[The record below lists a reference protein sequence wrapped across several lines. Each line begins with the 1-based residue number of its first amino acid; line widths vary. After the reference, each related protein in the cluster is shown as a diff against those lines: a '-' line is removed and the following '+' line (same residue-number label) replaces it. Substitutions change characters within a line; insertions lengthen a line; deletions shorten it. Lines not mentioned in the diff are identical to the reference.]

1 MIQKNIIVRLAGG
14 LGNQIFQLG
23 AALLLA
29 RRNHAKKIIL
39 DGCALRQYSSARSNN
54 LSSFF
59 DLKKFFADIITD
71 HLFLTKC
78 RLGRLL
84 SLNLSNWPFVSD
96 RNFQTSLIFP
106 NKSFIALDGY
116 FQTCLV
122 QNIFDE
128 MLDILSDMYIHDRHS
143 TTNRSTCIV
152 HIRGGDFI
160 SLGRTDI
167 SPENFYQ
174 DAIHKMVHEHAIR
187 KFKIITD
194 DVSYAQKIMHK
205 CHYYNTIS
213 SRDIV
218 SDFKEI
224 SNYPMRILSSST
236 FCFWASALGNN
247 HNGTVYAPPF
257 WLPGKQRRIR
267 LPNETAI

>member
-1 MIQKNIIVRLAGG
+1 MITVRLAGG
-14 LGNQIFQLG
+14 LGNQIFQFG

-29 RRNHAKKIIL
+29 RRNHTKKIAL
-39 DGCALRQYSSARSNN
+39 DEQALGQYSVTRSND

-59 DLKKFFADIITD
+59 DLKKSFVDITNA
-71 HLFLTKC
+71 HSPLTAC
-78 RLGRLL
+78 RIGRLL
-84 SLNLSNWPFVSD
+84 SLKVPKWPFVSD
-96 RNFQTSLIFP
+96 RNFQLNLTVP
-106 NKSFIALDGY
+106 NQSFIALDGY
-116 FQTCLV
+116 FQTCLT
-122 QNIFDE
+122 QKTFDE
-128 MLDILSDMYIHDRHS
+128 MKGLLFDLYIPDQDS
-143 TTNRSTCIV
+143 GTDYSTCIV

-167 SPENFYQ
+167 SSKNFYQ
-174 DAIHKMVHEHAIR
+174 KAMHKMVHEHAIR